1 MPTFKEARDTIA
13 SRFTTEFHSRRSEP
27 IGFDNL
33 SRLVATDGSLV
44 SKPTDSAW
52 VHLRIQH
59 GEGSQ
64 ISSGKEQSRRF
75 RQPGVASVQI
85 YVPEGTGDGL
95 AYRIADDVK
104 ASLRGQTVDH
114 VRFRSQGMARGGP
127 DGAWWLLT
135 VNVQFDF
142 DEIA

>member
-13 SRFTTEFHSRRSEP
+13 SHFKTEFHARRSEP

-33 SRLVATDGSLV
+33 AQLVDTNGNLV
-44 SKPTDSAW
+44 SKPNGSAW

-64 ISSGKEQSRRF
+64 IGLGRTPLY

-85 YVPEGTGDGL
+85 YVPEGAGDGT
-95 AYRIADDVK
+95 AYTIADAVK
-104 ASLRGQTVDH
+104 ASLRGQTVSD

-127 DGAWWLLT
+127 DGAFWLLT

-142 DEIA
+142 DETA